1 MWYITSFYPKRTNVV
16 ARNAPLNPR
25 SRSFQFPGAV
35 LLLGLLGLGWMLTKH
50 TPATA
55 AKEALDGAAVYRN
68 NCGRCHMPQTP
79 ADLSPEDWRAV
90 SFHMRIKAQLT
101 PREFAAIERF
111 LVPESE
117 QHAEASHRAVDQHPT
132 VVSTCT
138 RCHDTARIQAAVD
151 AGRTEA
157 QWRTTL
163 ERMHEY
169 EAPIPRDQFA
179 ALSQWLAALAPSTAP
194 HPPPAET
201 VPCAHGCNPDASTHP
216 TPPQHDP
223 SE

>member
-1 MWYITSFYPKRTNVV
+1 MWYFPYIRPFANKHKR
-16 ARNAPLNPR
+16 PHGQW
-25 SRSFQFPGAV
+25 FQFA
-35 LLLGLLGLGWMLTKH
+35 LLLLALVGLGMTVTNH
-50 TPATA
+50 TAATA
-55 AKEALDGAAVYRN
+55 ARAPLDGAAVYRN

-101 PREFAAIERF
+101 PREFEAIERF

-117 QHAEASHRAVDQHPT
+117 HHAEASHRPVDQHPT

-157 QWRTTL
+157 QWRRTL

-179 ALSQWLAALAPSTAP
+179 ALSHWLAALAPADPMPAP
-194 HPPPAET
+194 PTVVPPKDSSPCEQGCIPESPADSSQHPS
-201 VPCAHGCNPDASTHP
+201 HND
-216 TPPQHDP
+216 
-223 SE
+223 